1 MYGLILDSM
10 ADHIK
15 KLYGDKIWHS
25 VVGSN
30 DISNTFT
37 THKVYDEQLIPM
49 IANSTEELTGVT
61 ANRIME
67 GAGRHFYYTWLTFYC
82 FRNDRIIKVLGRT
95 FRDFLNGLDCMH
107 EFYKFSFA
115 DIHPPSFHISNED
128 VNGLELH
135 YRSRRT
141 FTGFMYYVEGLIRAI
156 AEKFYS
162 VDVSIHITQHGF
174 RPKLFFDLLTNK
186 ALYYRIDFPNNE
198 HTVFQNLIKEKR
210 HLRLNHKIQFPSNLF
225 FEQFPF
231 HVVFDERL
239 QILTTG
245 HGLNIICS
253 GLNGKRLN
261 ETFFMTRPLGYD
273 LTWDN
278 VLIHRN
284 NVFELTSV
292 KSTESINKSIYICS
306 TTRHDRSMTH
316 FIKLR
321 GQMLHV
327 EEWDCV
333 VFLATFVMD
342 DLDKMYEMG
351 VYVNDLTFHDL
362 SRDMVLHGLQQNTE
376 YKLAL
381 DLEQGKNSRLEEIIQ
396 TLEVEQQV
404 TDNLLYSM
412 IPKEIASSL
421 RKGNTS
427 VSLCEKYQDVTV
439 LFSDVVNFAH
449 ICHRIEPHEIMKTLN
464 KMVKVFDM
472 LCKEFKTYKVET
484 VADGFMCISGAP
496 TYDKNHTKV
505 LADMAI
511 EMLTVIKTV
520 RVPKTKDSINIRI
533 GLHCGGVVA
542 GLVGHKIPRYC
553 LFGDT
558 VNIASK
564 LEAAGKAQRIQISQC
579 CKEKLVTY
587 GDYQIEDKEDVRI
600 KGCRPIK
607 THWL

>member
-1 MYGLILDSM
+1 
-10 ADHIK
+10 
-15 KLYGDKIWHS
+15 
-25 VVGSN
+25 
-30 DISNTFT
+30 
-37 THKVYDEQLIPM
+37 
-49 IANSTEELTGVT
+49 
-61 ANRIME
+61 
-67 GAGRHFYYTWLTFYC
+67 
-82 FRNDRIIKVLGRT
+82 
-95 FRDFLNGLDCMH
+95 
-107 EFYKFSFA
+107 
-115 DIHPPSFHISNED
+115 
-128 VNGLELH
+128 
-135 YRSRRT
+135 
-141 FTGFMYYVEGLIRAI
+141 
-156 AEKFYS
+156 
-162 VDVSIHITQHGF
+162 
-174 RPKLFFDLLTNK
+174 
-186 ALYYRIDFPNNE
+186 
-198 HTVFQNLIKEKR
+198 
-210 HLRLNHKIQFPSNLF
+210 
-225 FEQFPF
+225 
-231 HVVFDERL
+231 
-239 QILTTG
+239 
-245 HGLNIICS
+245 
-253 GLNGKRLN
+253 
-261 ETFFMTRPLGYD
+261 MTRPLGYD

-292 KSTESINKSIYICS
+292 KSTESINKSS

-533 GLHCGGVVA
+533 GKWHCNEVVYCLLIGDYPFTGLHCGGVVA

-564 LEAAGKAQRIQISQC
+564 LEAAGK
-579 CKEKLVTY
+579 V
-587 GDYQIEDKEDVRI
+587 
-600 KGCRPIK
+600 
-607 THWL
+607 